1 MIREI
6 TREEFDKNFYD
17 LNYEGYL
24 YHYNHRKDIFD
35 KKTYEEIKEY
45 SLEKMD
51 KGLKVLGYFKDDKLI
66 GFLSYYI
73 WERANK
79 YLWIDEFEITESE
92 RRKGYGTALMNEVR
106 EIVKREKLSR
116 IELNCWAFNEDAIKF
131 YEKLGYTEQRIVF
144 EKINED

>member
-1 MIREI
+1 MIKEI
-6 TREEFDKNFYD
+6 KKEEFDKTFYD

-24 YHYNHRKDIFD
+24 YHYNHRKDIFVE
-35 KKTYEEIKEY
+35 KTYEEIKEY
-45 SLEKMD
+45 ALEKMD

-73 WERANK
+73 WERATK

-92 RRKGYGTALMNEVR
+92 RRKGYGTDLMNEVR
-106 EIVKREKLSR
+106 EIVKRENLSR

-131 YEKLGYTEQRIVF
+131 YEKLGYVEQRIVF

>member
-1 MIREI
+1 MIREL
-6 TREEFDKNFYD
+6 TKEEFDKTFYD

-24 YHYNHRKDIFD
+24 YHYNHRKDIFV

-73 WERANK
+73 WERATK

>member
-1 MIREI
+1 MIKEI
-6 TREEFDKNFYD
+6 TKEEFDKTFYD

-24 YHYNHRKDIFD
+24 YHYNHRKDIFV

-45 SLEKMD
+45 TLEKMD
-51 KGLKVLGYFKDDKLI
+51 KELKVLGCYKDDKLI

-92 RRKGYGTALMNEVR
+92 RGKGYGTLLMNEVR
-106 EIVKREKLSR
+106 EIAKREKLSR
-116 IELNCWAFNEDAIKF
+116 IELNCWAFNKNAIKF
-131 YEKLGYTEQRIVF
+131 YEKLGYKEQRVVL
-144 EKINED
+144 ELKKED

>member
-1 MIREI
+1 MIKEI
-6 TREEFDKNFYD
+6 KKEEFDKTFYD

-24 YHYNHRKDIFD
+24 YHYNHRKDIFVE
-35 KKTYEEIKEY
+35 KTYEEIKEY
-45 SLEKMD
+45 ALEKMD

-73 WERANK
+73 WERATK

-106 EIVKREKLSR
+106 EIVKRENLSR

-131 YEKLGYTEQRIVF
+131 YEKLGYVEQRIVF

>member
-6 TREEFDKNFYD
+6 TREESDKTFYD

-24 YHYNHRKDIFD
+24 YHYNHRKDIFV

-73 WERANK
+73 WERATK
-79 YLWIDEFEITESE
+79 YLWIDEFMITETE
-92 RRKGYGTALMNEVR
+92 RGKGYGTALMNEVMN
-106 EIVKREKLSR
+106 IAKREKLSR
-116 IELNCWAFNEDAIKF
+116 IEFNVYDFNKNAIKF
-131 YEKLGYTEQRIVF
+131 YRKLGYVDQRHVL
-144 EKINED
+144 EMKLEN

>member
-6 TREEFDKNFYD
+6 TREEFDKTFYD

-24 YHYNHRKDIFD
+24 YHYNHRKDILV

-45 SLEKMD
+45 ALEKMD

-73 WERANK
+73 WERATK

-106 EIVKREKLSR
+106 EIAKREKLSR

-131 YEKLGYTEQRIVF
+131 YEKLGYVEQRIVF